1 MKRTLGALSLLA
13 ALIMMGLATT
23 RLVAQD
29 DTEIQNRSQIKVKT
43 TQVAGGVVFVDILVG
58 TKKSELQCNDGQP
71 TCKSLKAGT
80 YWMVVLP
87 KNFGMYD
94 CQNVEIYP
102 GDKTPGEKDN
112 LDPADR
118 IGAYCQ
124 IEK

>member
-1 MKRTLGALSLLA
+1 MKSILRTLSLLA
-13 ALIMMGLATT
+13 AIAVLVLAAG
-23 RLVAQD
+23 RAVAQD
-29 DTEIQNRSQIKVKT
+29 EDIQSRSQIKVKT

-71 TCKSLKAGT
+71 TCKSLKAGS